1 MGNVSFEEFIDDNSF
16 PSGPALWGNAID
28 RYRRSFI
35 CGLATQTEETFQELC
50 STSAGT
56 GSIFTYDLDDIQ
68 NKVKIKFD
76 MSKQNNKYSQI
87 LNSCSAAME
96 CPIDSSSGFHEDS
109 GTIQEHNEDKVPQ
122 PHPAPPFVKITL
134 HETDDIVLFERN
146 STTVPHDSD
155 EASHVNA
162 DNDGLNNGPKR
173 RTKESETQTN
183 IVLYK
188 SRTVNTDLVNK
199 SCVGTFVSNYDMFD
213 TYADLAR
220 NTQSLDSLDK
230 RAKIEITTYSLSG
243 VLDDPDEK
251 LA

>member
-1 MGNVSFEEFIDDNSF
+1 MFIWIIINQYLQIM
-16 PSGPALWGNAID
+16 SG
-28 RYRRSFI
+28 
-35 CGLATQTEETFQELC
+35 
-50 STSAGT
+50 STN
-56 GSIFTYDLDDIQ
+56 IE
-68 NKVKIKFD
+68 V
-76 MSKQNNKYSQI
+76 
-87 LNSCSAAME
+87 E
-96 CPIDSSSGFHEDS
+96 IDSSIG
-109 GTIQEHNEDKVPQ
+109 IQDNTVLTDILDDKA
-122 PHPAPPFVKITL
+122 PAPAPFVKITL

-146 STTVPHDSD
+146 STTVSHDSH
-155 EASHVNA
+155 EATQVNA
-162 DNDGLNNGPKR
+162 DNDYLTMFNGLKR

-188 SRTVNTDLVNK
+188 SRTVNTDLVKK
-199 SCVGTFVSNYDMFD
+199 SCAGTFVSNYDMFD